1 MLYKT
6 LELNKKDNV
15 PNPEVYTSLISLF
28 YKHDKFKHA
37 YIFSKVAQMSGI
49 ENIDVFEIEQQL
61 ITNGKSLDSLD
72 VLAEQTFQQIMAGD
86 FVSPREF

>member
-1 MLYKT
+1 
-6 LELNKKDNV
+6 
-15 PNPEVYTSLISLF
+15 
-28 YKHDKFKHA
+28 
-37 YIFSKVAQMSGI
+37 MSGI